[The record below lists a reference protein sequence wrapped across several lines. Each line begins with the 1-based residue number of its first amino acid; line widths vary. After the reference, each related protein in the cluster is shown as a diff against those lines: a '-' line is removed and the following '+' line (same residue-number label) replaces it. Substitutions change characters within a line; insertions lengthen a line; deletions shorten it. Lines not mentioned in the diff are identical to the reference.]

1 MDIQRNIGKTKPQ
14 AKHVWDF
21 FKKESFQQV
30 TIGVAIFVIIYGLVA
45 SSIVPQKYNLFV
57 NDVATADILSPK
69 DVNDE
74 HATEEL
80 IKKAEKSVEP
90 QYTRDVSVQQQALNK
105 VDAFFSKV
113 LEIKSLQ
120 NIDDINR
127 EDRLRLESPIL
138 LNDDDYKSALNSNE
152 NDLLTLKEEVKEHL
166 NIIFNENIS
175 EDEIVVKAKKQ
186 DYSNSISNL
195 RLDKELKDLG
205 INIGVELIRPNM
217 VYDSK
222 TTEEKKNEARSK
234 VEPVVVRK
242 YQKIVGKGE
251 IVTEGQIA
259 LLKKLGLLEQQGEID
274 FSSYVGIGIL
284 IALMEGLVILYLFKF
299 ARDVLKNRS
308 SLILISLLVIIELLL
323 TKFVSMY
330 NLSGFVVPVAFT
342 SMLVA
347 ILMRPRLA
355 IILNIAVS
363 IFVTMMLG
371 YDIDTFVVALIG
383 GSVGAIIASKMHQ
396 RNDLITAGLLVG
408 FINAVSILGTSLIN
422 STFSNT
428 VLLQL
433 TLGLI
438 NGGLSSIFT
447 IGLLPFCETVFR
459 IVTPMK
465 LLELSNPNQPLLKR
479 LLFEAPGT
487 YHHSVLVGNLAEAGV
502 EAIGGNSLLARVGSY
517 YHDIGKIKRPYFFK
531 ENQLTNEN
539 PHDKIT
545 PSLST
550 LIITSHIKD
559 GLELAKK
566 YKLPEIIVNMIKQH
580 HGTTLVKYF
589 YVKAVNDCDPHDE
602 VIEEQYRYEG
612 PKPNTREAAVIML
625 ADSVEAAV
633 RSITSPTKAGIEEMV
648 KKIIRDKVEDNQ
660 LDECDLTLKNI
671 KSITEAFLKVLN
683 GIYHDRIEYP
693 DFEPGSKEDDEYDNN
708 VR

>member
-205 INIGVELIRPNM
+205 INIGAELIRPNM